1 MVWRAI
7 FIFCNY
13 IFCSI
18 IICIGQTVDNFS
30 SFLKQ
35 LNLIFI
41 WNGSFY
47 IYRSRLSIYF
57 FLLFLKLCLSEIKWK
72 GGLATLIDFYV
83 LKRVR
88 VYTKKL
94 VNVGSF
100 FFHKVD
106 FYSGSVIIF
115 ITIYHAFTSTSIKPY
130 RGPVHF
136 YTGSQ

>member
-1 MVWRAI
+1 MEAYTSTGLVYPSI
-7 FIFCNY
+7 FFNFFCNY
-13 IFCSI
+13 AFR
-18 IICIGQTVDNFS
+18 
-30 SFLKQ
+30 K
-35 LNLIFI
+35 LNE
-41 WNGSFY
+41 
-47 IYRSRLSIYF
+47 
-57 FLLFLKLCLSEIKWK
+57 KV
-72 GGLATLIDFYV
+72 ATLIDFYV

-115 ITIYHAFTSTSIKPY
+115 ITIHHAFTSASIRPY

-136 YTGSQ
+136 FTGSP